1 MTSSRTLLAVDD
13 NSLDR
18 EIMSQ
23 TLSAAFPDARIR
35 VVGEPSEAETL
46 CGAQRFDCVL
56 LDQNL
61 PQMDGLT
68 LARRLRTSDPHMPII
83 LVTSIGD
90 EMLAAEAM
98 RGGVSDYLTK
108 SRLTT
113 EAARRVVDRA
123 IQSAAQQ
130 RLIDQQHEELETFA
144 YALAH
149 DFKQPIRQIMTFS
162 QMITDDLSS
171 VRKAGVQ
178 KHLDFLIHAAE
189 RLDKLVD
196 VMVQYTLLSQP
207 PELSN
212 VRLDAVVAAIRASLT
227 PLLSEL
233 HAELE
238 VKDERAVIRGNET
251 LMIQVLQNLI
261 VNGLRYNKSRV
272 PRVEVL
278 VRREAE
284 TYVIEVRDNGVGIAA
299 EYLSEIFK
307 PLIRLHSHK
316 EYPGS
321 GLGLTLAR
329 KAVMA
334 QKGDIWCE
342 STPGRGSVFSLR
354 LAAGGA
360 TAKRRRAATP
370 ADPEKARRLS

>member
-1 MTSSRTLLAVDD
+1 MKPSKTLLAVDD
-13 NSLDR
+13 NPLDR
-18 EIMSQ
+18 EIIAQ
-23 TLSAAFPDARIR
+23 TLFAAFPDARIR
-35 VVGEPSEAETL
+35 VVGDPGEAEKL
-46 CGAQRFDCVL
+46 CGTQRFDCAL

-61 PQMDGLT
+61 PQMDGLA
-68 LARRLRTSDPHMPII
+68 LARRLRTTDAHMPII

-162 QMITDDLSS
+162 QMITDDLSG
-171 VRKAGVQ
+171 VRQAGVR
-178 KHLDFLIHAAE
+178 KHLDFLIHAAG
-189 RLDKLVD
+189 RLDNLVD

-207 PELSN
+207 PELSD
-212 VRLDAVVAAIRASLT
+212 VRLDAVMAAIRGSLT

-238 VKDERAVIRGNET
+238 IKDERAVIRGNET

-261 VNGLRYNKSRV
+261 VNGLRYNKSPV
-272 PRVEVL
+272 PRVEVV

-284 TYVIEVRDNGVGIAA
+284 TYVLEVRDNGVGIAA

-307 PLIRLHSHK
+307 PLIRLHNHK

-334 QKGDIWCE
+334 QRGDIWCE
-342 STPGRGSVFSLR
+342 FTPDRGSVFYLR
-354 LAAGGA
+354 LAAGAA

-370 ADPEKARRLS
+370 ANPEKARRRS

>member
-1 MTSSRTLLAVDD
+1 MTSSKTLLAVDD
-13 NSLDR
+13 NPLDR
-18 EIMSQ
+18 EIMAQ
-23 TLSAAFPDARIR
+23 TLAAAFPQARLRI
-35 VVGEPSEAETL
+35 VADPFEAETL
-46 CGAQRFDCVL
+46 CGVQRFDCVL

-61 PQMDGLT
+61 PQMDGLA

-108 SRLTT
+108 SRLTM

-123 IQSAAQQ
+123 IQSALQQ

-162 QMITDDLSS
+162 QMIADDLSS
-171 VRKAGVQ
+171 VRRAPVQ
-178 KHLDFLIHAAE
+178 KHLDFLIHAAG

-207 PELSN
+207 PEIAD
-212 VRLDAVVAAIRASLT
+212 VRLDAVMVAIRGSLT

-233 HAELE
+233 GAELAIKGE
-238 VKDERAVIRGNET
+238 GAVIRGNET

-261 VNGLRYNKSRV
+261 VNGLRYNKSRP
-272 PRVEVL
+272 PRVEVV

-284 TYVIEVRDNGVGIAA
+284 SHVIEVRDNGVGIEA

-307 PLIRLHSHK
+307 PLIRLHNHK

-329 KAVMA
+329 KAILA

-354 LAAGGA
+354 LATGA
-360 TAKRRRAATP
+360 EKAKRRRAEAP
-370 ADPEKARRLS
+370 AAAKKAPRAN